1 MDYDTLESLFS
12 SAIDVLYESF
22 GAEWVITWG
31 IDNEMTDEQIFNWLV
46 DDIELIE
53 KLRKRG

>member
-22 GAEWVITWG
+22 GAEWVIEWG
-31 IDNEMTDEQIFNWLV
+31 IDYGLTDEQIFNWLV
-46 DDIELIE
+46 DDVELIE